1 MMLQQIDKKK
11 KIIGYFL
18 LFFLLTTFNNLYFI
32 KSNKFNLVN
41 IYVNGLEEKTNLKIL
56 QDLKIIT
63 FDNIF
68 LLEKDFLQNV
78 IESYDLVGSYKIKKI
93 YPNSISVDIK
103 KTEFLAIIYINQE
116 KFLIGSNSKLIKYES
131 FKKDLPI
138 VFGKMEINNFL
149 ELIESL
155 KKSNF
160 NINNIS
166 EFYSYPS
173 GRWDIKTKNNLLYR
187 LPREELLSSLDF
199 INEINKNKNFDGK
212 NIIDLRNLN
221 YLILS
226 NEQ

>member
-173 GRWDIKTKNNLLYR
+173 GRWDIKTKNNLLYK
-187 LPREELLSSLDF
+187 LPKEKLLSSLNF
-199 INEINKNKNFDGK
+199 INDINKNKNFEGK
-212 NIIDLRNLN
+212 NVIDLRNPN

-226 NEQ
+226 NE

>member
-1 MMLQQIDKKK
+1 MLQQIDKKK